1 MQAHPCSRGDIFR
14 FKPRPRGNGRLGRE
28 WILPQDA
35 ASIRPANPQRPIDM
49 QTFPNGRLTATDVT
63 LKQLIEAA
71 YDFKPYLVVG
81 GPAWLDSDSF
91 DISAMLRMI

>member
-1 MQAHPCSRGDIFR
+1 MA
-14 FKPRPRGNGRLGRE
+14 NGACLKHSLLGRYAIE
-28 WILPQDA
+28 VVD
-35 ASIRPANPQRPIDM
+35 
-49 QTFPNGRLTATDVT
+49 TATDVT

-81 GPAWLDSDSF
+81 GPAWLDSDRF

>member
-1 MQAHPCSRGDIFR
+1 
-14 FKPRPRGNGRLGRE
+14 
-28 WILPQDA
+28 
-35 ASIRPANPQRPIDM
+35 M